1 LEKKDKMTNRIKTTE
16 VSRTA
21 YVTFLEKAEQFLKV
35 ANTAFESGDYN
46 ASAANAV
53 HACISASDAL
63 CARHLGKRAAGEKHS
78 DAVNL
83 IKTIRD
89 EDEFTNN
96 AVRFGRVLAIKS
108 LAEYEDRLVFKN
120 DADTVLKNAVK
131 FLDFA
136 KKNLPKDK

>member
-1 LEKKDKMTNRIKTTE
+1 MTNKIKTTE

-21 YVTFLEKAEQFLKV
+21 YPVFLEKAEQFLK
-35 ANTAFESGDYN
+35 TAGACFKFGDYN

-63 CARHLGKRAAGEKHS
+63 CARHLKKRSSGEKHS

-83 IKTIRD
+83 IKTIKSND
-89 EDEFTNN
+89 DFTNN
-96 AVRFGRVLAIKS
+96 AVRFGRVLAVKS

-120 DADTVLKNAVK
+120 DSEIVLKNAEK
-131 FLDFA
+131 FVAFVR
-136 KKNLPKDK
+136 KNLPSGD